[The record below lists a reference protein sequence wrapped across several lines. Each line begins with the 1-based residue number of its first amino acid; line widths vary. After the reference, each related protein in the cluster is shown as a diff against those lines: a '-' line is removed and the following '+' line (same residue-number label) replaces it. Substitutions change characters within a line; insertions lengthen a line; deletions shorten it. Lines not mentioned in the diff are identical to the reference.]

1 MKRRIRLTES
11 ELTRLIK
18 NIILEGERE
27 FKRELELNDKLDNI
41 FFGHDENNLFSDSGD
56 FGYLSS
62 EHRLQKKISPRQR
75 KERIEQ
81 VIEELE
87 SYISELKNRI
97 GEEETFISNPEYD
110 DVWKSVEYD
119 DETWDGEDAKF

>member
-1 MKRRIRLTES
+1 MKKRVRLTES

-27 FKRELELNDKLDNI
+27 HKRELELKDRLDDI
-41 FFGHDENNLFSDSGD
+41 FFGHDEHNLFSDSSD

-62 EHRLQKKISPRQR
+62 EHRLKKKISPRQR

-87 SYISELKNRI
+87 SYISDLKFRI
-97 GEEETFISNPEYD
+97 DAEETFIRNPEYD

-119 DETWDGEDAKF
+119 DEDWDDDE

>member
-27 FKRELELNDKLDNI
+27 HKRELELKDKLDDI
-41 FFGHDENNLFSDSGD
+41 FFGYDEHNLFSDSND

-87 SYISELKNRI
+87 SYLSELKNRI
-97 GEEETFISNPEYD
+97 GEEETFMNNPEYD
-110 DVWKSVEYD
+110 DVWKSIEYD
-119 DETWDGEDAKF
+119 DEDLDDLDAKF

>member
-1 MKRRIRLTES
+1 MKKRVRLTES
-11 ELTRLIK
+11 KLTRLIK

-27 FKRELELNDKLDNI
+27 HKRELELKDRLDDI
-41 FFGHDENNLFSDSGD
+41 FFGPDKNNLFSDSGD

-87 SYISELKNRI
+87 SYISDLKFRTD
-97 GEEETFISNPEYD
+97 EEETFMRNPEYD

-119 DETWDGEDAKF
+119 DEDWDDDE

>member
-1 MKRRIRLTES
+1 MKKRVRLTES

-27 FKRELELNDKLDNI
+27 HKRELELKDRLDDI
-41 FFGHDENNLFSDSGD
+41 FFGHDEHNLFSDSGD
-56 FGYLSS
+56 FGYLSG

-87 SYISELKNRI
+87 SYLSELKNRI
-97 GEEETFISNPEYD
+97 GEEETFMSNPEYD
-110 DVWKSVEYD
+110 DIWKSVEYD